1 MVVLIIF
8 VILQVA
14 VACNKQNLPLIHTAE
29 CQSTQVLIF
38 IKLTLY
44 IGCFP
49 SAKNLYK
56 NFTSKNKNGYERFL
70 FWMDGEKRE
79 KGLRVLNNK

>member
-14 VACNKQNLPLIHTAE
+14 LACNKQYLPLIHTAE

-56 NFTSKNKNGYERFL
+56 NFTSKNKMAMSVSFFG
-70 FWMDGEKRE
+70 W
-79 KGLRVLNNK
+79 KGKKGRRD